1 MPIAQIIVA
10 PNVVGNMAVDVDTTT
25 TNLKAALVEGL
36 STDPRL
42 VQVMITV
49 ALNTPAGCDTL
60 CLVHHRGSEAR
71 TSEIRNATARRLH
84 DILRDSTKSTV
95 RVRLIAVE
103 PSQIASC
110 DSSEA
115 LS

>member
-10 PNVVGNMAVDVDTTT
+10 PNVAGNMAVDVDTTT

-36 STDPRL
+36 STDPHL

-49 ALNTPAGCDTL
+49 ALNTPVGCDTL
-60 CLVHHRGSEAR
+60 CVVHHRASDSR
-71 TSEIRNATARRLH
+71 TAEIRNATAHRLH
-84 DILRDSTKSTV
+84 DILRESTQSTV
-95 RVRLIAVE
+95 RVRLIAVK

-110 DSSEA
+110 DSAEA
-115 LS
+115 L